1 MSDLPIERMESS
13 PPFTYCGMDCFGPL
27 MTKQGRKE
35 QKRYGLLFTCFSS
48 RAIHVEM
55 VDDLSTDAFING
67 LRCFVALRGS
77 VRQIKCDQ
85 GTNFVGAK
93 NELSAALHEVDAERL
108 KNFLA
113 EKQCDF
119 VFNTPHASHAGGVW
133 ERQIRSVKNV
143 LYSMLSLSPGRLN
156 DASLRTLL
164 YEASAIVNSRPL
176 TTDNLNDPNSL
187 EPLTPNHLV
196 TMKAATALPPPGKRG
211 ERLNKVSVVERPVH
225 KLVLLIEAS

>member
-1 MSDLPIERMESS
+1 M
-13 PPFTYCGMDCFGPL
+13 
-27 MTKQGRKE
+27 
-35 QKRYGLLFTCFSS
+35 
-48 RAIHVEM
+48 
-55 VDDLSTDAFING
+55 
-67 LRCFVALRGS
+67 
-77 VRQIKCDQ
+77 RQIKCDQ

-93 NELSAALHEVDAERL
+93 NELSAALHKVDAERL
-108 KNFLA
+108 ENFLA

-133 ERQIRSVKNV
+133 ERQIRTVKNV

-196 TMKAATALPPPGKRG
+196 TMKAATALPHPGKRG